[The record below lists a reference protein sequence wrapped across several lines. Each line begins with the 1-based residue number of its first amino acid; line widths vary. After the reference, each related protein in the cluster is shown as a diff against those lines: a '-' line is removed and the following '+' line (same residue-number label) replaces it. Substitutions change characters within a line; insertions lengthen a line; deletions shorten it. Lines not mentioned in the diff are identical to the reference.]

1 VSAFYPAVA
10 FLVSDFPIALHA
22 ERLSTVV
29 IGGGSVGTRKALALA
44 DAGASVQVISPIVS
58 PELEEAERLRRV
70 TIVREAYH
78 ARHIDRA
85 TLVVAATDSREV
97 NAQIAVDA
105 NSRGKLVNITDYPDE
120 GNFHTMALHRSG
132 DVTIAVSSGG
142 VPGAAARIRDAIAE
156 RFDGRYERAVS
167 ALRGLRSRLIADG
180 DDRWRAAAPKLIGD
194 DFCSSVEDGSITEK
208 VDSWR

>member
-1 VSAFYPAVA
+1 
-10 FLVSDFPIALHA
+10 VSDFPIALHG
-22 ERLSTVV
+22 ERIIAVV
-29 IGGGSVGTRKALALA
+29 VGGGSVGTRKALALVE
-44 DAGASVQVISPIVS
+44 AGAQVRVVS
-58 PELEEAERLRRV
+58 PQVTPELDAAERARELTV
-70 TIVREAYH
+70 VRESYSAEH
-78 ARHIDRA
+78 LGRSM
-85 TLVVAATDSREV
+85 LVVAATDSREV

-105 NSRGKLVNITDYPDE
+105 HESGKLVNITDYPDE

-167 ALRGLRSRLIADG
+167 ALRGLRSRLLASG
-180 DDRWRAAAPKLIGD
+180 DEEWRAAAPKLIGE
-194 DFCSSVEDGSITEK
+194 DFCSSVEDGSFAGK

>member
-1 VSAFYPAVA
+1 MT
-10 FLVSDFPIALHA
+10 DFPIALHG
-22 ERLSTVV
+22 ERITAVV
-29 IGGGSVGTRKALALA
+29 VGGGSVGTRKALALA
-44 DAGASVQVISPIVS
+44 DAGAQVRVVS
-58 PELEEAERLRRV
+58 PLVTAELEEAERLRRITV
-70 TIVREAYH
+70 VREAYH
-78 ARHIDRA
+78 RDHLGSAA
-85 TLVVAATDSREV
+85 LVVAATNSREV
-97 NAQIAVDA
+97 NAQIAIDA
-105 NSRGKLVNITDYPDE
+105 SSHGKLVNITDHPDE

-167 ALRGLRSRLIADG
+167 ALRGLRSRLIAGG

-194 DFCSSVEDGSITEK
+194 DFCNSVEDGSFTEK

>member
-1 VSAFYPAVA
+1 
-10 FLVSDFPIALHA
+10 VSDFPIALHA
-22 ERLSTVV
+22 ERVSAVV
-29 IGGGSVGTRKALALA
+29 IGGGSVGTRKALSLA
-44 DAGASVQVISPIVS
+44 EAGANVQVVSPIVS

-78 ARHIDRA
+78 PRHLDHA

-132 DVTIAVSSGG
+132 DVTIAVSAGG
-142 VPGAAARIRDAIAE
+142 VPGAASRIRDAIAE
-156 RFDGRYERAVS
+156 RFDGRYERAIS
-167 ALRGLRSRLIADG
+167 ALRGLRSRLIARGGED
-180 DDRWRAAAPKLIGD
+180 WRDAAPKLLAD
-194 DFCSSVEDGSITEK
+194 DFCSAVEDGSFSQR

>member
-1 VSAFYPAVA
+1 
-10 FLVSDFPIALHA
+10 VSDFPIALHA
-22 ERLSTVV
+22 ERVSAVV
-29 IGGGSVGTRKALALA
+29 IGGGSVGTRKALSLA
-44 DAGASVQVISPIVS
+44 EAGANVQVVSPIVS

-78 ARHIDRA
+78 PRHLDHA

-142 VPGAAARIRDAIAE
+142 VPGAASRIRDAIAE

-167 ALRGLRSRLIADG
+167 
-180 DDRWRAAAPKLIGD
+180 PKLIGE

>member
-1 VSAFYPAVA
+1 LYPVVG

-22 ERLSTVV
+22 ERVSAVV

-44 DAGASVQVISPIVS
+44 DAGASVQVISPIAS
-58 PELEEAERLRRV
+58 PELDEAERLHRI
-70 TIVREAYH
+70 TIVREVYH
-78 ARHIDRA
+78 ARHLDQA

-105 NSRGKLVNITDYPDE
+105 ISRGKLVNITDYPDE

-142 VPGAAARIRDAIAE
+142 VPGAASRIRDAIAE

-194 DFCSSVEDGSITEK
+194 DFCSSVEDGSIAEK